1 MNISPQI
8 IEDIKARNDIEHV
21 VSSYI
26 TLKRAGS
33 NFNGSCP
40 FHSERTPSFT
50 VFPSTQ
56 SFYCFGCGAGGDAI
70 TFVMRM
76 ENLDYVSA
84 VRALAER
91 SGVTLPENISYSGQK
106 EVTRQRVLEMNKE
119 AARFFRNALFDPKYG
134 AGAMDYL
141 VNKRKLSTSVIKHF
155 GLGFAPNS
163 FGALHDHL
171 KKLGFTDEE
180 MVVGFL
186 CGKGKNNHRLNYF

>member
-21 VSSYI
+21 ISSYI

-33 NFNGSCP
+33 NLNGLCP
-40 FHSERTPSFT
+40 FHSEKTPSFT

-84 VRALAER
+84 VRTLAER
-91 SGVTLPENISYSGQK
+91 SGVTIPENTIISNGKKS
-106 EVTRQRVLEMNKE
+106 
-119 AARFFRNALFDPKYG
+119 RN
-134 AGAMDYL
+134 
-141 VNKRKLSTSVIKHF
+141 
-155 GLGFAPNS
+155 
-163 FGALHDHL
+163 
-171 KKLGFTDEE
+171 
-180 MVVGFL
+180 
-186 CGKGKNNHRLNYF
+186 